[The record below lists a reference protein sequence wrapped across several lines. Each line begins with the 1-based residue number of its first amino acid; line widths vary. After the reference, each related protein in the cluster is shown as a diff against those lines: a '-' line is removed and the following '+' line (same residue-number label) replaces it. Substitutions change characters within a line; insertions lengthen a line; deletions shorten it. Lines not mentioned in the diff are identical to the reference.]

1 MKLIIFVEIEN
12 VSYLLA
18 IFVILV
24 PKKRV
29 KVATISKTS
38 PKDFQV
44 RDLKVKIIVD
54 KIENVSN
61 S

>member
-24 PKKRV
+24 KKKRV

-38 PKDFQV
+38 PKDF
-44 RDLKVKIIVD
+44 
-54 KIENVSN
+54 
-61 S
+61 